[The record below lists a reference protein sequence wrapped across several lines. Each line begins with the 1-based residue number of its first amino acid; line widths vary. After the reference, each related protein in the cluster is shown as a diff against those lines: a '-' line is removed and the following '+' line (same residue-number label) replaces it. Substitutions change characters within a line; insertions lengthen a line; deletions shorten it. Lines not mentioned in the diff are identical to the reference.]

1 MASER
6 TRSRGPRRGQ
16 GRRTIYWEISDPFG
30 EGDQVQLYVREAGAL
45 GWAKNQGS
53 ILGSSWEGAGGDDFA
68 YTSVSYYDGWLEDAR
83 DEYPNVRFRQ
93 LEYSP
98 PRSWIQARDQ
108 AIRNRRAKK
117 KRTQREPAKRG
128 FFGSFGRKRTKR
140 PSEEELSQATGAGYS
155 ATIRRLA
162 GRPGDQAQ
170 FREATSEL
178 RALLERVE
186 REKGPEA
193 RARVQRAA
201 AEGAAEAREH
211 FAAGHRPTIFIR
223 DRSRTRS
230 SRR

>member
-53 ILGSSWEGAGGDDFA
+53 ILGSSWEGANGDDFA
-68 YTSVSYYDGWLEDAR
+68 YTSVSYYDGWLDDAR

-108 AIRNRRAKK
+108 AIRNRRSGSRRDQVSDAARLNRLYRKYVSS
-117 KRTQREPAKRG
+117 RG
-128 FFGSFGRKRTKR
+128 SVDVDR
-140 PSEEELSQATGAGYS
+140 LYDV
-155 ATIRRLA
+155 IRRETRA
-162 GRPGDQAQ
+162 AEQGRIRVS
-170 FREATSEL
+170 RELLREL
-178 RALLERVE
+178 RADLAFV
-186 REKGPEA
+186 G
-193 RARVQRAA
+193 RARK
-201 AEGAAEAREH
+201 
-211 FAAGHRPTIFIR
+211 
-223 DRSRTRS
+223 
-230 SRR
+230 